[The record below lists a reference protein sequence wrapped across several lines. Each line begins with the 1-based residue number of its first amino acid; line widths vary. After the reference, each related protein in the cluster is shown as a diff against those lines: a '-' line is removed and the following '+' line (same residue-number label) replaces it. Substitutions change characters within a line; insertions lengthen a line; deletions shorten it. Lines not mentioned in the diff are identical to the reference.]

1 MRLRPVQAALCLIL
15 TSGLAL
21 AQAPAE
27 KPKPGPEHKRLG
39 YFVGKW
45 STDGE
50 TKPNPFMPGG
60 KMATKDTCEWFEG
73 GFAVLCRSEGKGP
86 MGPTKSIGIMGYS
99 AEEKAYT
106 YYGLD
111 NGPMA
116 MVTVP
121 RGTVQDG
128 TWVYNDEAKM
138 GGKTVKSRYSIK
150 ETSPTSY
157 TFKWETQ
164 GDDGTWQTVM
174 EGKST
179 KTS

>member
-60 KMATKDTCEWFEG
+60 KMATKDTC
-73 GFAVLCRSEGKGP
+73 
-86 MGPTKSIGIMGYS
+86 
-99 AEEKAYT
+99 
-106 YYGLD
+106 
-111 NGPMA
+111 
-116 MVTVP
+116 
-121 RGTVQDG
+121 
-128 TWVYNDEAKM
+128 
-138 GGKTVKSRYSIK
+138 
-150 ETSPTSY
+150 
-157 TFKWETQ
+157 
-164 GDDGTWQTVM
+164 
-174 EGKST
+174 
-179 KTS
+179 